1 MSPDAVGL
9 LLPVRLSPMAETRSQ
24 ELIWY
29 ASQRADRLKTAVDLA
44 EALETPVVAPYAGT
58 SEEQVARIPTRWALR
73 IHPDVLNIYAKT
85 TSDILA
91 LTRWFLAKPDHEAL
105 RPLRAV
111 LERELSLYQHALLVK
126 QHLPDE
132 TVEMVNDLA
141 EPDIL
146 NELTTAPLRWLA
158 ELDIDVV
165 RKWQEDWDQIRG
177 DLVGQFGMDE
187 AHFAE
192 AGESLKERMENL
204 ETDLAFIRTQ
214 LHAVGSVFSQEDQTG
229 RS

>member
-1 MSPDAVGL
+1 
-9 LLPVRLSPMAETRSQ
+9 MAETRSQ

-29 ASQRADRLKTAVDLA
+29 ASQRADRLKAAVQLA
-44 EALETPVVAPYAGT
+44 EVLDTPAVAPYAGT
-58 SEEQVARIPTRWALR
+58 PEEQVARIPTRWALR
-73 IHPDVLNIYAKT
+73 IHPNVLNIYAKA

-91 LTRWFLAKPDHEAL
+91 TTRWFLAKPDHEAL
-105 RPLRAV
+105 RPLQAV

-126 QHLPDE
+126 QHLPDK

-165 RKWQEDWDQIRG
+165 RKWQEDWEQIRS
-177 DLVGQFGMDE
+177 DLVSQFGMDE
-187 AHFAE
+187 VNFAE

-214 LHAVGSVFSQEDQTG
+214 LQAAGSVFNQTDQTG

>member
-1 MSPDAVGL
+1 MSPGAVGRL
-9 LLPVRLSPMAETRSQ
+9 QAVRLLPMAETRSQ

-29 ASQRADRLKTAVDLA
+29 ASQRADRLKAAVQLA
-44 EALETPVVAPYAGT
+44 EVLDTPAVAPYAGT
-58 SEEQVARIPTRWALR
+58 PEEQVARIPTRWALR
-73 IHPDVLNIYAKT
+73 IHPNVLNIYAKA

-91 LTRWFLAKPDHEAL
+91 TTRWFLAKPDHEAL
-105 RPLRAV
+105 RPLQAV

-126 QHLPDE
+126 QHLPDK

-165 RKWQEDWDQIRG
+165 RKWQEDWEQIRS
-177 DLVGQFGMDE
+177 DLVSQFGMDE
-187 AHFAE
+187 VNFAE

-214 LHAVGSVFSQEDQTG
+214 LQAAGSVFNQTDQTG

>member
-1 MSPDAVGL
+1 MSPGAVGRL
-9 LLPVRLSPMAETRSQ
+9 QAVRLLPMAETRSQ

-29 ASQRADRLKTAVDLA
+29 ASQRADRLKAAVQLA
-44 EALETPVVAPYAGT
+44 EVLDTPAVTPYAGT
-58 SEEQVARIPTRWALR
+58 PEEQVARIPTRWALR
-73 IHPDVLNIYAKT
+73 IHPNVLNIYAKA

-91 LTRWFLAKPDHEAL
+91 TTRWFLAKPDHEAL
-105 RPLRAV
+105 RPLQAV

-126 QHLPDE
+126 QHLPDK

-165 RKWQEDWDQIRG
+165 RKWQEDWEQIRS
-177 DLVGQFGMDE
+177 DLVSQFGMDE
-187 AHFAE
+187 VNFAE

-214 LHAVGSVFSQEDQTG
+214 LQAAGSVFNQTDQTG